1 MEFTR
6 QITNAQKRSAVLKQ
20 KSVVRSPSA
29 QNLIKRHDGRPG
41 SETSSLVSDFS
52 EACSSHSEG
61 EQHIADRERY
71 GEAEVMYKKLRR

>member
-1 MEFTR
+1 M
-6 QITNAQKRSAVLKQ
+6 LKQ
-20 KSVVRSPSA
+20 KSVARSPSA
-29 QNLIKRHDGRPG
+29 KPHGGRPG

-61 EQHIADRERY
+61 EQHIADGERY